1 MFSEISILEDSCSHS
16 YSIMTT
22 IKISDYLKLVNDC
35 KQLNSQRDVLRT
47 RAATTI
53 RKRLIE
59 DITKGAIIP
68 PLVLGIVVPEGE
80 HVDTDNFEEIFDRFK
95 ESVVII
101 DGIQRTESLKKALHI
116 APGIENSNIRVEIWA
131 SHRVSSL
138 IYRMLVLNT
147 GQVPWNTR
155 RQIEVIYE
163 PLKIETE
170 SRVNGLRLISIGDN
184 ERRSIA
190 GEFPADKI
198 ADLFISFTSR
208 KVTFDNK
215 ESLAD
220 DFTRLDI
227 IDMTSRIEV
236 SDFFFET
243 VEMIVKLDQQFFKY
257 NPRENNRRDKMRIG
271 RDLFTSN
278 PSRVAFAAAV
288 STYILGRPGS
298 KERSSEEQNSK
309 MRSLKHNFNELVQRL
324 EHMDEEGIGIYLSFD
339 VLNEILASLP
349 SKRIGDEER
358 KFFFDAYSL
367 LIKEEFKLDSLE
379 EAWRV

>member
-1 MFSEISILEDSCSHS
+1 MFNEISVLKDSCSHS

-22 IKISDYLKLVNDC
+22 MKISDYLDLVKDC
-35 KQLNSQRDVLRT
+35 QQLNAQRDVLRT

-53 RKRLIE
+53 RKRLID

-68 PLVLGIVVPEGE
+68 PIVLGIVIPEDE
-80 HVDTDNFEEIFDRFK
+80 HVDIENFEGIFNRVK
-95 ESVVII
+95 ESIVII
-101 DGIQRTESLKKALHI
+101 DGIQRTESLKKAINI
-116 APGIENSNIRVEIWA
+116 APEIENLNIRVEIWA

-170 SRVNGLRLISIGDN
+170 SRVDGLRLISIGDN

-198 ADLFISFTSR
+198 ADLFIAFTSR

-243 VEMIVKLDQQFFKY
+243 VEMIVKLDQQFFRY
-257 NPRENNRRDKMRIG
+257 NPRENNRREKMRIG

-298 KERSSEEQNSK
+298 KERSSEEQNNK
-309 MRSLKHNFNELVQRL
+309 MRSLKQNFNELVQHL
-324 EHMDEEGIGIYLSFD
+324 EHIDDDGIGLYLSLD
-339 VLNEILASLP
+339 VLNEILTSLP

-367 LIKEEFKLDSLE
+367 LINGKALC
-379 EAWRV
+379 A

>member
-22 IKISDYLKLVNDC
+22 IKISDYLNLVNDC

>member
-22 IKISDYLKLVNDC
+22 VKISDYLNLVNDC

-59 DITKGAIIP
+59 DITNGAIIP
-68 PLVLGIVVPEGE
+68 PLVLGIVIPEGE

-101 DGIQRTESLKKALHI
+101 DGIQRTESLKKALHM
-116 APGIENSNIRVEIWA
+116 APGVENSNIRVEIWA

>member
-1 MFSEISILEDSCSHS
+1 MFNEISVLKDSCSQS

-22 IKISDYLKLVNDC
+22 MKITDYLDLIEGC
-35 KQLNSQRDVLRT
+35 QQLNAQRDVLRT

-68 PLVLGIVVPEGE
+68 PLVLGIVVSETKAIDKE
-80 HVDTDNFEEIFDRFK
+80 NFGEIFNSSK
-95 ESVVII
+95 ESIVII
-101 DGIQRTESLKKALHI
+101 DGIQRTESLKKAVQIFPEIGNNL
-116 APGIENSNIRVEIWA
+116 IRVEIWA
-131 SHRVSSL
+131 SFRVSAL

-170 SRVNGLRLISIGDN
+170 SRVSGLRLISIGDN
-184 ERRSIA
+184 ERRSAA

-227 IDMTSRIEV
+227 IEMTSKIDV
-236 SDFFFET
+236 SNFFFDA
-243 VEMIVKLDQQFFKY
+243 VEMIVKLDQQFFRY
-257 NPRENNRRDKMRIG
+257 NPRENNGKQKMRVG

-278 PSRVAFAAAV
+278 PSRVAFVAAI
-288 STYILGRPGS
+288 STYILGRPGG
-298 KERSSEEQNSK
+298 KERSNEEQNNK
-309 MRSLKHNFNELVQRL
+309 MHSLREKFNALIDRL
-324 EHMDEEGIGIYLSFD
+324 EQLNSEGIGSYLSFD
-339 VLNEILASLP
+339 VLNEILTSLP

-358 KFFFDAYSL
+358 KFFYDAYSL
-367 LIKEEFKLDSLE
+367 LVKEEFNLDSLE

>member
-1 MFSEISILEDSCSHS
+1 MFNEISVLKDSCSHS

-22 IKISDYLKLVNDC
+22 MKISDYLDLVKDC
-35 KQLNSQRDVLRT
+35 QQLNAQRDVLRT

-53 RKRLIE
+53 RKRLID

-68 PLVLGIVVPEGE
+68 PIVLGIVIPEDE
-80 HVDTDNFEEIFDRFK
+80 HVDIENFEGIFNRVK
-95 ESVVII
+95 ESIVII
-101 DGIQRTESLKKALHI
+101 DGIQRTESLKKAINI
-116 APGIENSNIRVEIWA
+116 APEIENLNIRVEIWA

-170 SRVNGLRLISIGDN
+170 SRVDGLRLISIGDN

-198 ADLFISFTSR
+198 ADLFIAFTSR

-243 VEMIVKLDQQFFKY
+243 VEMIVKLDQQFFRY
-257 NPRENNRRDKMRIG
+257 NPRENNGREKMRIG

-298 KERSSEEQNSK
+298 KERSSEEQNNK
-309 MRSLKHNFNELVQRL
+309 MRSLKQNFNELVQHL
-324 EHMDEEGIGIYLSFD
+324 EHIDDDGIGLYLSLD
-339 VLNEILASLP
+339 VLNEILTSLP

-367 LIKEEFKLDSLE
+367 LIKEEFKLGSLE

>member
-1 MFSEISILEDSCSHS
+1 MFNEISVLKDSCSHS

-22 IKISDYLKLVNDC
+22 MKISDYLDLVKDC
-35 KQLNSQRDVLRT
+35 QQLNAQRDVLRT

-53 RKRLIE
+53 RKRLID

-68 PLVLGIVVPEGE
+68 PIVLGIVIPEDE
-80 HVDTDNFEEIFDRFK
+80 HVDIENFEGIFNRVK
-95 ESVVII
+95 ESIVII
-101 DGIQRTESLKKALHI
+101 DGIQRTESLKKAINI
-116 APGIENSNIRVEIWA
+116 APEIENLNIRVEIWA

-170 SRVNGLRLISIGDN
+170 SRVDGLRLISIGDN

-198 ADLFISFTSR
+198 ADLFIAFTSR

-243 VEMIVKLDQQFFKY
+243 VEMIVKLDQQFFRY
-257 NPRENNRRDKMRIG
+257 NPRENNRREKMRIG

-298 KERSSEEQNSK
+298 KERSSEEQNNK
-309 MRSLKHNFNELVQRL
+309 MRSLKQNFNELVQYL
-324 EHMDEEGIGIYLSFD
+324 EHIDDDGIGLYLSLD
-339 VLNEILASLP
+339 VLNEILTSLP

-367 LIKEEFKLDSLE
+367 LIKEEFKLGSLE

>member
-1 MFSEISILEDSCSHS
+1 MFNEISVLKDSCSHS

-22 IKISDYLKLVNDC
+22 MKISDYLDLVKDC
-35 KQLNSQRDVLRT
+35 QQLNAQRDVLRT

-53 RKRLIE
+53 RKRLID

-68 PLVLGIVVPEGE
+68 PIVLGIVIPEDE
-80 HVDTDNFEEIFDRFK
+80 HVDIENFEGIFNRVK
-95 ESVVII
+95 ESIVII
-101 DGIQRTESLKKALHI
+101 DGIQRTESLKKAINI
-116 APGIENSNIRVEIWA
+116 APEIENLNIRVEIWA

-170 SRVNGLRLISIGDN
+170 SRVDGLRLISIGDN

-198 ADLFISFTSR
+198 ADLFIAFTSR

-243 VEMIVKLDQQFFKY
+243 VEMIVKLDQQFFRY
-257 NPRENNRRDKMRIG
+257 NPRENNRREKMRIG

-298 KERSSEEQNSK
+298 KERSSEEQNNK
-309 MRSLKHNFNELVQRL
+309 MRSLKQNFNELVQHL
-324 EHMDEEGIGIYLSFD
+324 EHIDDDGIGLYLSLD
-339 VLNEILASLP
+339 VLNEILTSLP

-367 LIKEEFKLDSLE
+367 LIKEEFKLGSLE

>member
-1 MFSEISILEDSCSHS
+1 
-16 YSIMTT
+16 
-22 IKISDYLKLVNDC
+22 
-35 KQLNSQRDVLRT
+35 
-47 RAATTI
+47 
-53 RKRLIE
+53 
-59 DITKGAIIP
+59 
-68 PLVLGIVVPEGE
+68 
-80 HVDTDNFEEIFDRFK
+80 
-95 ESVVII
+95 
-101 DGIQRTESLKKALHI
+101 
-116 APGIENSNIRVEIWA
+116 
-131 SHRVSSL
+131 
-138 IYRMLVLNT
+138 MLVLNT

>member
-22 IKISDYLKLVNDC
+22 IKISDYLNLVNDC

-138 IYRMLVLNT
+138 IYRKLVLNT

-339 VLNEILASLP
+339 VLNEILTSLP

>member
-1 MFSEISILEDSCSHS
+1 MVKRDFSIWS
-16 YSIMTT
+16 
-22 IKISDYLKLVNDC
+22 
-35 KQLNSQRDVLRT
+35 
-47 RAATTI
+47 
-53 RKRLIE
+53 RL
-59 DITKGAIIP
+59 P
-68 PLVLGIVVPEGE
+68 
-80 HVDTDNFEEIFDRFK
+80 
-95 ESVVII
+95 
-101 DGIQRTESLKKALHI
+101 
-116 APGIENSNIRVEIWA
+116 
-131 SHRVSSL
+131 
-138 IYRMLVLNT
+138 
-147 GQVPWNTR
+147 
-155 RQIEVIYE
+155 
-163 PLKIETE
+163 
-170 SRVNGLRLISIGDN
+170 IGDN
-184 ERRSIA
+184 ERRSTA

-243 VEMIVKLDQQFFKY
+243 VEMIVKLDQQFFRY
-257 NPRENNRRDKMRIG
+257 SPRENNRREKMRIG

-278 PSRVAFAAAV
+278 PSRVAFAAAI

-298 KERSSEEQNSK
+298 KGRSSEEQNDK
-309 MRSLKHNFNELVQRL
+309 MRSLKQNFNELIQRL
-324 EHMDEEGIGIYLSFD
+324 EGVDDEGIGAYLSFE
-339 VLNEILASLP
+339 VLNEILTSLP

>member
-22 IKISDYLKLVNDC
+22 IKISDYLNLVNDC

-298 KERSSEEQNSK
+298 KERSSEEQNCK

>member
-1 MFSEISILEDSCSHS
+1 MFSEISILKDSCSHS

-22 IKISDYLKLVNDC
+22 MKISDYLNLVNDC
-35 KQLNSQRDVLRT
+35 QQLNAQRDVLRT

-68 PLVLGIVVPEGE
+68 PLVLGIVVPEDE
-80 HVDTDNFEEIFDRFK
+80 HVDTDNFEEIFNRFK
-95 ESVVII
+95 ESIVII

-116 APGIENSNIRVEIWA
+116 APGIEYSDIRVEIWA
-131 SHRVSSL
+131 SHRVSYL

-170 SRVNGLRLISIGDN
+170 SRVDGLRLISIGDN

-243 VEMIVKLDQQFFKY
+243 VEMIVKLDQQFFRY

-298 KERSSEEQNSK
+298 KERSKEEQNNK
-309 MRSLKHNFNELVQRL
+309 MSSLKHNFNELVQRL
-324 EHMDEEGIGIYLSFD
+324 ERMDDEGLETYLSFD

>member
-1 MFSEISILEDSCSHS
+1 MFNEISVLKDSCSHS

-22 IKISDYLKLVNDC
+22 MKISDYLDLVKDC
-35 KQLNSQRDVLRT
+35 QQLNAQRDVLRT

-53 RKRLIE
+53 RKRLID

-68 PLVLGIVVPEGE
+68 PIVLGIVIPEDE
-80 HVDTDNFEEIFDRFK
+80 HVDIENFEGIFNRVK
-95 ESVVII
+95 ESIVII
-101 DGIQRTESLKKALHI
+101 DGIQRTESLKKAINI
-116 APGIENSNIRVEIWA
+116 APEIENLNIRVEIWA

-170 SRVNGLRLISIGDN
+170 SRVDGLRLISIGDN

-198 ADLFISFTSR
+198 ADLFIAFTSR

-243 VEMIVKLDQQFFKY
+243 VEMIVKLDQQFFRY
-257 NPRENNRRDKMRIG
+257 NPRENNRREKMRIG

-298 KERSSEEQNSK
+298 KERSSEEQNNK
-309 MRSLKHNFNELVQRL
+309 MRSLKQNFNELVQHL
-324 EHMDEEGIGIYLSFD
+324 EHIDDDGIGLYLSLD
-339 VLNEILASLP
+339 VLNEILTSLP

-358 KFFFDAYSL
+358 KFYFDAYSL
-367 LIKEEFKLDSLE
+367 LIKEEFKLGSLE

>member
-1 MFSEISILEDSCSHS
+1 MFSEISMLEDSCSHS

-22 IKISDYLKLVNDC
+22 IKISDYLNLVNDC

>member
-1 MFSEISILEDSCSHS
+1 MFNEISVLKDSCSHS

-22 IKISDYLKLVNDC
+22 MKISDYLDLVKDC
-35 KQLNSQRDVLRT
+35 QQLNAQRDVLRT

-53 RKRLIE
+53 RKRLID

-68 PLVLGIVVPEGE
+68 PIVLGIVIPEDE
-80 HVDTDNFEEIFDRFK
+80 HVDIENFEGIFNRVK
-95 ESVVII
+95 ESIVII
-101 DGIQRTESLKKALHI
+101 DGIQRTESLKKAINI
-116 APGIENSNIRVEIWA
+116 APEIENLNIRVEIWA

-170 SRVNGLRLISIGDN
+170 SRVDGLRLISIGDN

-198 ADLFISFTSR
+198 ADLFIAFTSR

-227 IDMTSRIEV
+227 IEMTSRIEV

-243 VEMIVKLDQQFFKY
+243 VEMIVKLDQQFFRY
-257 NPRENNRRDKMRIG
+257 NPRENNRREKMRIG

-298 KERSSEEQNSK
+298 KERSSEEQNNK
-309 MRSLKHNFNELVQRL
+309 MRSLKQNFNELVQHL
-324 EHMDEEGIGIYLSFD
+324 EHIDDDGIGLYLSLD
-339 VLNEILASLP
+339 VLNEILTSLP

-367 LIKEEFKLDSLE
+367 LIKEEFKLGSLE

>member
-1 MFSEISILEDSCSHS
+1 MFSEISILKDSCSHS

-22 IKISDYLKLVNDC
+22 MKISDYLNLVNDC
-35 KQLNSQRDVLRT
+35 QQLNAQRDVLRT

-68 PLVLGIVVPEGE
+68 PLVLGIVVPEDE
-80 HVDTDNFEEIFDRFK
+80 HVDTDNFEEIFNRFK
-95 ESVVII
+95 ESIVII

-116 APGIENSNIRVEIWA
+116 APGIEYSDIRVEIWA
-131 SHRVSSL
+131 SHRVSYL

-170 SRVNGLRLISIGDN
+170 SRVDGLRLISIGDN

-243 VEMIVKLDQQFFKY
+243 VEMIVKLDQQFFRY

-298 KERSSEEQNSK
+298 KERSKEEQNNK
-309 MRSLKHNFNELVQRL
+309 MSSLKHNFNELVQRL
-324 EHMDEEGIGIYLSFD
+324 ERMDDKDLETYLSFD

>member
-1 MFSEISILEDSCSHS
+1 MFNEISVLKDNCSHS
-16 YSIMTT
+16 YSIMTAM
-22 IKISDYLKLVNDC
+22 KISDYLSLVNNC
-35 KQLNSQRDVLRT
+35 QQLNAQRDVLRT

-68 PLVLGIVVPEGE
+68 PLVLGIIVPENV
-80 HVDTDNFEEIFDRFK
+80 HIDIDNFEESFNNAK
-95 ESVVII
+95 ESIVVI
-101 DGIQRTESLKKALHI
+101 DGIQRTESLRKAVQV
-116 APGIENSNIRVEIWA
+116 APGIEDYNIRVEIWA
-131 SHRVSSL
+131 SYRVSSL

-170 SRVNGLRLISIGDN
+170 SRVDGLRLIPIGDN
-184 ERRSIA
+184 ERRSTA

-243 VEMIVKLDQQFFKY
+243 VEMIVKLDQQFFRY
-257 NPRENNRRDKMRIG
+257 SPRENNRREKMRIG

-278 PSRVAFAAAV
+278 PSRVAFAAAI

-298 KERSSEEQNSK
+298 KGRSSEEQNDK
-309 MRSLKHNFNELVQRL
+309 MRSLKQNFNELIQRL
-324 EHMDEEGIGIYLSFD
+324 EGVDDEGIGAYLSFE
-339 VLNEILASLP
+339 VLNEILTSLP

>member
-1 MFSEISILEDSCSHS
+1 MFNEISVLKDSCSHS

-22 IKISDYLKLVNDC
+22 MKISDYLDLVKDC
-35 KQLNSQRDVLRT
+35 QQLNAQRDVLRT

-53 RKRLIE
+53 RKRLID

-68 PLVLGIVVPEGE
+68 PIVLGIVIPEDE
-80 HVDTDNFEEIFDRFK
+80 HVDIENFEGIFNRVK
-95 ESVVII
+95 ESIVII
-101 DGIQRTESLKKALHI
+101 DGIQRTESLKKAINI
-116 APGIENSNIRVEIWA
+116 APEIENLNIRVEIWA

-170 SRVNGLRLISIGDN
+170 SRVDGLRLISIGDN

-198 ADLFISFTSR
+198 ADLFIAFTSR

-227 IDMTSRIEV
+227 IDMTSRIDV

-243 VEMIVKLDQQFFKY
+243 VEMIVKLDQQFFRY
-257 NPRENNRRDKMRIG
+257 NPRENNRREKMRIG

-298 KERSSEEQNSK
+298 KERSSEEQNNK
-309 MRSLKHNFNELVQRL
+309 MRSLKQNFNELVQRL
-324 EHMDEEGIGIYLSFD
+324 EHIDDDGIGLYLSLD
-339 VLNEILASLP
+339 VLNEILTSLP

-367 LIKEEFKLDSLE
+367 LIKEEFKLGSLE

>member
-1 MFSEISILEDSCSHS
+1 MFSEISILKDSCSHS

-22 IKISDYLKLVNDC
+22 MKISDYLNLVNDC
-35 KQLNSQRDVLRT
+35 QQLNAQRDVLRT

-68 PLVLGIVVPEGE
+68 PLVLGIVVPEDE
-80 HVDTDNFEEIFDRFK
+80 HVDTDNFEEIFNRFK
-95 ESVVII
+95 ESIVII

-116 APGIENSNIRVEIWA
+116 APGIEYSDIRVEIWA
-131 SHRVSSL
+131 SHRVSYL

-170 SRVNGLRLISIGDN
+170 SRVDGLRLISIGDN

-243 VEMIVKLDQQFFKY
+243 VEMIVKLDQQFFRY

-298 KERSSEEQNSK
+298 KERSKEEQNNK
-309 MRSLKHNFNELVQRL
+309 MSSLKHNFNELVQRL
-324 EHMDEEGIGIYLSFD
+324 ERMDDEDLETYLSFD

>member
-22 IKISDYLKLVNDC
+22 IKISDYLNLVNDC

-80 HVDTDNFEEIFDRFK
+80 HADTDNFEEIFDRFK

>member
-22 IKISDYLKLVNDC
+22 IKISDYLNLVNDC

-116 APGIENSNIRVEIWA
+116 APEIENSNIRVEIWA

>member
-22 IKISDYLKLVNDC
+22 IKISDYLNLVNDC
-35 KQLNSQRDVLRT
+35 KQLNAQRDVLRT

-257 NPRENNRRDKMRIG
+257 NPRGNNRRDKMRIG

-324 EHMDEEGIGIYLSFD
+324 ERMDEEGIGIYLSFD

>member
-22 IKISDYLKLVNDC
+22 IKISDYLNLVNDC

-339 VLNEILASLP
+339 VLNEILTSLP